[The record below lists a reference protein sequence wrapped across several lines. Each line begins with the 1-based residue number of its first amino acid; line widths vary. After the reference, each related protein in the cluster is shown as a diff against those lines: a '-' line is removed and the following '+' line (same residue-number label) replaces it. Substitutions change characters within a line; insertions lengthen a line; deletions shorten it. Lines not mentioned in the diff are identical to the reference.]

1 MANLITRR
9 YFMNTGFR
17 ATMAAAF
24 ASLTNVPGFIQR
36 AIAEGTIGTQGKKV
50 LFIFL
55 RGGNDGINNI
65 IPIEDPGYLA
75 ARAVLG
81 LRKDP
86 DPLVM
91 PRYSTA
97 GGMCDVVGPNYPYAI
112 PLGNGFAA
120 LHPALNE
127 LATVYNA
134 GELALIHRVAYPRQS
149 RSHFDSE
156 KYWENGSP
164 YNNGLKEGI
173 FYRAMIESGLTSQRA
188 LMAVSVQSNMPLI
201 IRGEYPM
208 TNLGDPLRYDLL
220 GVNYTSASN
229 RDRVKQIN
237 ANEAAALRP
246 FPDKDNRTLVYG
258 LGKQFHETLD
268 VFQQIGFANNNFFD
282 PNNPS
287 VPLFNV
293 SDSYYKNLKAAAQI
307 LANTD
312 AIVAGTQFGGFD
324 THTAQGAG
332 TGGHANLLRR
342 IGHTM
347 YALKHFFS
355 NPAYNNQGRNIWEDI
370 VVVTLSEFG
379 RTTIENESLG
389 TDHAEASVMYVGGGA
404 VNGGVYACDA
414 NPNSTLGTSNWTP
427 ADPGWV
433 PVPGAQPV
441 TAGSMCHASGRYLK
455 RTVDYRSVLGE
466 IIRDHL
472 GATQAQLNRIIPAY
486 ANESVEHLLSGVSIS
501 GSTTPLIGELGI
513 V

>member
-24 ASLTNVPGFIQR
+24 ASLGNVPGFIQR
-36 AIAEGTIGTQGKKV
+36 AIAEGTIGMQGKKV

-55 RGGNDGINNI
+55 RGGNDGINNVV
-65 IPIEDPGYLA
+65 PIEDPGYLA
-75 ARAVLG
+75 ARTDIAIP
-81 LRKDP
+81 KDP
-86 DPLVM
+86 DPAVM
-91 PRYSTA
+91 TRYSTA
-97 GGMCDVVGPNYPYAI
+97 SGMCDVVGPNYPYAI

-120 LHPALNE
+120 LHPSLYE
-127 LATVYNA
+127 LAPVYNA
-134 GELALIHRVAYPRQS
+134 GELAIIHRVAYPRQS

-164 YNNGLKEGI
+164 YSNSLKEGI
-173 FYRAMIESGLTSQRA
+173 FYRAMAESGLTGQRA

-220 GVNYTSASN
+220 GVNYTSSSN

-237 ANEAAALRP
+237 ANEVALQRP
-246 FPDKDNRTLVYG
+246 YPNKDNRTLVYG

-268 VFQQIGFANNNFFD
+268 IFQQIGFANNNFVD
-282 PNNPS
+282 PQG
-287 VPLFNV
+287 VQLFNV
-293 SDSYYKNLKAAAQI
+293 NDSYYKNLKAAAQI
-307 LANTD
+307 LANTE

-324 THTAQGAG
+324 THTNQGGVA
-332 TGGHANLLRR
+332 GGHATLLRR

-355 NPAYNNQGRNIWEDI
+355 NPAYNNQGRSIWEDM

-379 RTTIENESLG
+379 RTSIENASNG

-404 VNGGVYACDA
+404 VNGGVYACD
-414 NPNSTLGTSNWTP
+414 PNVNGTMGAPNWTP
-427 ADPGWV
+427 ADPGWT
-433 PVPGAQPV
+433 V
-441 TAGSMCHASGRYLK
+441 TSPPANGGSMFGASNRYLK
-455 RTVDYRSVLGE
+455 RAVDYRSVLGE

-486 ANESVEHLLSGVSIS
+486 ANESVEHLLSGISIS

>member
-1 MANLITRR
+1 
-9 YFMNTGFR
+9 MNTGFR

-24 ASLTNVPGFIQR
+24 ASLGNVPGFIQR

-55 RGGNDGINNI
+55 RGGNDGINNV

-75 ARAVLG
+75 ARTDIAIT
-81 LRKDP
+81 KDP
-86 DPLVM
+86 DPAVM
-91 PRYSTA
+91 TRYSTA
-97 GGMCDVVGPNYPYAI
+97 GGSCDVVGPAYPYAI

-120 LHPALNE
+120 LHPALYE
-127 LATVYNA
+127 LAPVYNA
-134 GELALIHRVAYPRQS
+134 GELAIIHRVAYPRQS

-164 YNNGLKEGI
+164 YSNGLKEGI
-173 FYRAMIESGLTSQRA
+173 FYRAMVESGLIGNQQYPLT
-188 LMAVSVQSNMPLI
+188 AVSVQSNMPLI
-201 IRGEYPM
+201 IRGEFPM

-246 FPDKDNRTLVYG
+246 FPDKDNRMLVYG
-258 LGKQFHETLD
+258 LGKQFHQTLD
-268 VFQQIGFANNNFFD
+268 IFQQIGFANNNFVD
-282 PNNPS
+282 PLGAQ
-287 VPLFNV
+287 LFNIN
-293 SDSYYKNLKAAAQI
+293 DSYYKNLKAAAQI
-307 LANTD
+307 LANTS

-324 THTAQGAG
+324 THTNQGG
-332 TGGHANLLRR
+332 VTGGHATLLRR

-370 VVVTLSEFG
+370 VVVTMSEFG
-379 RTTIENESLG
+379 RTSIENASNG

-404 VNGGVYACDA
+404 VNGGVYACD
-414 NPNSTLGTSNWTP
+414 PLVNSTMGLPNWTP
-427 ADPGWV
+427 ADPGWT
-433 PVPGAQPV
+433 V
-441 TAGSMCHASGRYLK
+441 TSPAANGGSMFGASSRYLK
-455 RTVDYRSVLGE
+455 RAVDYRSVLGE

-472 GATQAQLNRIIPAY
+472 GATQPQLNRIIPGY
-486 ANESVEHLLSGVSIS
+486 ATESVEHLRSGVSGANGI
-501 GSTTPLIGELGI
+501 IGELGI